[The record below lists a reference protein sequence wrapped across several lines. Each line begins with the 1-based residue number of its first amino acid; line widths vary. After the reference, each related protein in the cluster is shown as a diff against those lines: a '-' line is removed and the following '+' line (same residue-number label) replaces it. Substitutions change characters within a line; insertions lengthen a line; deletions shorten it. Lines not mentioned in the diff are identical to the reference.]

1 MCSSAD
7 SESVGIGVCRG
18 FCDGLQ
24 RIIVQRLHGTIFHR
38 GDAQRPHLSILFRNV
53 DASERRRL
61 VATPFKLVNCV
72 QFCLRCQPK
81 FMVNTWSLFALITCY
96 TLHSHC
102 FGIERVCQQPLQ
114 GFYLVIMACS
124 LSLHDTH
131 LQLFDIGFGFSPING
146 LPVRH
151 LAG

>member
-1 MCSSAD
+1 MADMVKTPLDVSFQNPYRGFSLIQIGKTLLNRIMCSSAD

-114 GFYLVIMACS
+114 GFYLV
-124 LSLHDTH
+124 
-131 LQLFDIGFGFSPING
+131 
-146 LPVRH
+146 
-151 LAG
+151 